1 MKAGRRLAIDVLL
14 LAAIGVVLGLIG
26 PFGSDALPP
35 VRRVLFWITF
45 LLAGYAIFR
54 PISVVAGWLEEETG
68 SPPWLAV
75 VLTTIVASLPLAALI
90 AFALGGMRVTDFWF
104 GNRFLLL
111 YAQVAAVG
119 VAIHL
124 LMRFLFRS
132 RPAVAFHAEEPQIGE
147 GERRPAPTGDSPFL
161 RRLPP
166 SIGRDLMCLEMQD
179 HYVRAQTRLG
189 SAMILMRFSD
199 AVSELGAAGMQV
211 HRSWWVADAAV
222 VSLERDGRRTL
233 VRLVN
238 GVSVPV
244 SNAFLP
250 AVREALGRNR
260 GEGFDSTT
268 LAAKSRDG
276 DGPGR
281 AAPGTIP

>member
-1 MKAGRRLAIDVLL
+1 MKAGRRLAIDALL

-35 VRRVLFWITF
+35 VQRVLFWITF

-75 VLTTIVASLPLAALI
+75 VLTTIVASLPLATLI

-111 YAQVAAVG
+111 YGQVAPVG
-119 VAIHL
+119 VGIHL
-124 LMRFLFRS
+124 LMRFLFRA
-132 RPAVAFHAEEPQIGE
+132 RPARAVEPPPLARTDGEVAAGPE
-147 GERRPAPTGDSPFL
+147 SPFL

-166 SIGRDLMCLEMQD
+166 ALGRDILRLEMQD
-179 HYVRAQTRLG
+179 HYVRAETRLG
-189 SAMILMRFSD
+189 SAMVLMRFSD
-199 AVSELGAAGMQV
+199 AVAELGSAGMQV
-211 HRSWWVADAAV
+211 HRSWWVARDAVA
-222 VSLERDGRRTL
+222 SLHREGKRTRL
-233 VRLVN
+233 RLVN
-238 GVSVPV
+238 GAAVPV
-244 SNAFLP
+244 SSAFLP
-250 AVREALGRNR
+250 QVREALGRGP

-268 LAAKSRDG
+268 LAAKSRKG